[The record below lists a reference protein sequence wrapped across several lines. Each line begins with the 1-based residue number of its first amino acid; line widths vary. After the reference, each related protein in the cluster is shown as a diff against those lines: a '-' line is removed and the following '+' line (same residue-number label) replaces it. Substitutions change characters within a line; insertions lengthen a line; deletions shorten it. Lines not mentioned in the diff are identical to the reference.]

1 MLCLIAVSDVWKT
14 SIMEEFPWCLGKWIF
29 LGMRNIKHN
38 EDRVNEEGM
47 NLVVLQYNVHVHSQ

>member
-1 MLCLIAVSDVWKT
+1 
-14 SIMEEFPWCLGKWIF
+14 MEEFPWCLGKWIF